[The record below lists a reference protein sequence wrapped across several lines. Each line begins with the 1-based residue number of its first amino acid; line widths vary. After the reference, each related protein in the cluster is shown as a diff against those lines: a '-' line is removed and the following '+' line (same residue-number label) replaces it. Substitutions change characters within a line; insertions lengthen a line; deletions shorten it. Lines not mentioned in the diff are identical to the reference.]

1 MVSIVC
7 LQMCRTQWV
16 EEGWSDDVIHLGWLH
31 GCSNVPD
38 LEFMV
43 CVFAAVLIVHSSF
56 LFFFNLPFVYI
67 ADALVVSYP
76 VVSRMYLEN
85 DSHLRR
91 SVCK

>member
-56 LFFFNLPFVYI
+56 YFFLIYHLFTLQTHWLFHIRL
-67 ADALVVSYP
+67 YP
-76 VVSRMYLEN
+76 ECIWKMI
-85 DSHLRR
+85 HI
-91 SVCK
+91 